1 MRARAIR
8 CGAEPRAGAASAN
21 TTTAAGRPSVAT
33 LVFLRGRDA
42 DGRLRELVAER
53 AQARPVLGALAAT
66 LLSRRSFEPLGFRCL
81 GDWSRERLGVGAR
94 AVREW
99 ARVWR
104 ALEELPL
111 LREAVVSGEV
121 SWTVARM
128 IVGVV
133 SPENEAA
140 CLETV
145 RGRTVRAVEAL
156 LRMVAPA
163 EEGLAEISEED
174 RVAVRVVCSP
184 RVATKWAAALELAR
198 RMAGENLSSAECAEA
213 IAAECASAVGRADA
227 LARDHSG
234 SSPCV
239 RGSEALVAGRG
250 GQARCARR
258 SEEENESGLRG
269 EVWPRLRWKARP
281 SRKPDRLARLACGL
295 EDCSPRELDRR
306 LRVAI
311 AFLQQVDFE
320 IGRILRQLLERKLYR
335 ELGFE
340 SFECYVQ
347 ERLDLSARTARRLVR
362 LARAEHRAPAVASA
376 FREGRITLLQAEV
389 LLRGESPEA
398 LETALRVTL
407 RRLED
412 EVLPRQVAF
421 WAPPE
426 VAALFEALVARVGL
440 EAMLDHAIA
449 TWLEAGAQFDDY
461 ADFERDGYRC
471 TVPGCTARRNLQS
484 HHIRFRSARGPDV
497 DWNRTTLCAY
507 HHHRG
512 VHAVSLGIRGRA
524 PDGLTYE
531 LGVGRFRSGD
541 VALG

>member
-8 CGAEPRAGAASAN
+8 RGAEPHYAAAAAIAI
-21 TTTAAGRPSVAT
+21 TADRPSAAT

-53 AQARPVLGALAAT
+53 AQARPVLGALAAPW
-66 LLSRRSFEPLGFRCL
+66 LRRRGFEPLGFRCL

-111 LREAVVSGEV
+111 LRESVVSGEV
-121 SWTVARM
+121 SWTVARL

-133 SPENEAA
+133 TPENEAA

-156 LRMVAPA
+156 LRAVAAADGSPA
-163 EEGLAEISEED
+163 ETSQDED
-174 RVAVRVVCSP
+174 RVAVRVACSP

-198 RMAGENLSSAECAEA
+198 RMAGENLSAWECAEA
-213 IAAECASAVGRADA
+213 IAAECSSAAEGAEA
-227 LARDHSG
+227 LDSRQRRPPLPA
-234 SSPCV
+234 
-239 RGSEALVAGRG
+239 RGSERK
-250 GQARCARR
+250 
-258 SEEENESGLRG
+258 SESGLRA
-269 EVWPRLRWKARP
+269 EVWPRLRWNGRP
-281 SRKPDRLARLACGL
+281 SRRSDRLERLARGL

-306 LRVAI
+306 LRAVMAL
-311 AFLQQVDFE
+311 LQQVDFE
-320 IGRILRQLLERKLYR
+320 IGRILRQVVERKLYR

-340 SFECYVQ
+340 SFERYVQ
-347 ERLDLSARTARRLVR
+347 ERLDLSPRTARRLVR
-362 LARAEHRAPAVASA
+362 LARAEHGAPEVASA

-389 LLRGESPEA
+389 LLRGEDPEA
-398 LETALRVTL
+398 LDLALRVTL

-412 EVLPRQVAF
+412 EVLPRRVAF

-426 VAALFEALVARVGL
+426 IAALFEALLAHVGL
-440 EAMLDHAIA
+440 EAMLDHATA
-449 TWLEAGAQFDDY
+449 TWLEAGAQFHDY
-461 ADFERDGYRC
+461 ADFTRDGYRC

-484 HHIRFRSARGPDV
+484 HHIRFRSASGPDV
-497 DWNRTTLCAY
+497 AWNRTTLCAV
-507 HHHRG
+507 HHLRG
-512 VHAVSLGIRGRA
+512 VHARNLAIRGLA
-524 PDGLTYE
+524 PDGLVYT
-531 LGVGRFRSGD
+531 LGVRRFRSGD
-541 VALG
+541 VKLSIE